1 MKLKIRE
8 NPGEIQKRIKTLHK
22 LKKTAVHIGLPPSAG
37 GRLRLIL
44 AVQEHGSPLLRIP
57 PRPVIVPALAKEETR
72 EVMAEHMNE
81 AVHAAWEGNEVS
93 AKAALNEAGKA
104 GADGIRAY
112 IDSHIPPPNS
122 KVTVSGGW
130 IYNRIAKKA
139 VHVPGKG
146 FDKPLYDTGELYN
159 AFTYEISE
167 DDNNK

>member
-1 MKLKIRE
+1 MKLAIKE
-8 NPGEIQKRIKTLHK
+8 DPEELEKRIQALQK
-22 LKKTAVHIGLPPSAG
+22 LKRTVVNVGLPPSAG

-57 PRPVIVPALAKEETR
+57 PRPVIAPALTKEETR
-72 EVMAEHMNE
+72 EAIAKHMNE
-81 AVHAAWEGNEVS
+81 AVHAAWDGNE
-93 AKAALNEAGKA
+93 AAAGAALNEVGIAGT
-104 GADGIRAY
+104 DGIRAY

-139 VHVPGKG
+139 VYVPGKG

-159 AFTYEISE
+159 AFSYEITE
-167 DDNNK
+167 DDNTK

>member
-8 NPGEIQKRIKTLHK
+8 NPEEIQKRIKTLRK
-22 LKKTAVHIGLPPSAG
+22 LKKTSLNIGLPPSAG

-57 PRPVIVPALAKEETR
+57 PRPVIVPALSKPETKEA
-72 EVMAEHMNE
+72 MAEKMNE
-81 AVHAAWEGNEVS
+81 ALRAAWQGNETA
-93 AKAALNEAGKA
+93 AKEALEEAGKA

-146 FDKPLYDTGELYN
+146 FDKPLYDSGELYN
-159 AFTYEISE
+159 AFSYEISE

>member
-1 MKLKIRE
+1 MKLAIKE
-8 NPGEIQKRIKTLHK
+8 DPKELEKRIQALQK
-22 LKKTAVHIGLPPSAG
+22 LKRTVVNVGLPQSAG
-37 GRLRLIL
+37 GRLHLIL
-44 AVQEHGSPLLRIP
+44 SVQEHGSPLLRIP

-72 EVMAEHMNE
+72 EVMAEHMHE
-81 AVHAAWEGNEVS
+81 AVRAAWDGNEIA

-112 IDSHIPPPNS
+112 IDTHIPPPNN

-130 IYNRIAKKA
+130 VYNRIAKKA

-159 AFTYEISE
+159 AFSYEITE
-167 DDNNK
+167 DENRK